1 MLGGVFVCHAA
12 EDAGTAQRV
21 VATLEAANVPCW
33 IAPRDI
39 RPGRSCRS
47 DPRRDRGRT
56 GNGAGVLR
64 RRQQVQA
71 CLPRGGCRR
80 RPRAAD
86 RLGLRL
92 EQVQPS
98 PKLSY
103 FIAEAQWLD
112 ADRAGPQQW
121 ESPLV
126 QAVRDAVQQTPPTRK
141 IPAIGGQDLNG
152 TGHRR
157 RWWLWGGAGAAL
169 LLVAGLLV
177 VLLEA
182 LGKHRELFRF
192 TVQGLTD
199 EQAART
205 PTTSALCLGGL
216 IKHVSFVE
224 SGWVDFII
232 EGTKAMESSE
242 GSYDAHTNSFR
253 MLEGETLEGI
263 LADYEKVARAHRRAA
278 SAPSTS
284 TCRTRCRPLRGS
296 SRARRWSARRAFV
309 HIVAETAQH
318 AGHADII
325 REAIDGQKS
334 MG

>member
-21 VATLEAANVPCW
+21 VATLEAANMPCW

-39 RPGRSCRS
+39 RPGRSWAEAILEGIAAAPAMVLVFSAAANRS
-47 DPRRDRGRT
+47 KHVSREVGAADDRG
-56 GNGAGVLR
+56 
-64 RRQQVQA
+64 
-71 CLPRGGCRR
+71 LPIVWV
-80 RPRAAD
+80 
-86 RLGLRL
+86 RL

-141 IPAIGGQDLNG
+141 IPAIGGQDLNE

-177 VLLEA
+177 VLLTRQGDEAKAGPVPEGRAGMASVFPSLSDQCDPVDPPGMPVKTEVYLCDYLDDKGYRVRYSRWEDGYDVVDYYNTTYPKAESQDWVSRQGKKVGERLTYEVTDDKAPYHWSEAYKDMPFSIDVEAKSEQARGLGIGVA
-182 LGKHRELFRF
+182 LG
-192 TVQGLTD
+192 
-199 EQAART
+199 QAQDDT
-205 PTTSALCLGGL
+205 G
-216 IKHVSFVE
+216 K
-224 SGWVDFII
+224 
-232 EGTKAMESSE
+232 
-242 GSYDAHTNSFR
+242 
-253 MLEGETLEGI
+253 
-263 LADYEKVARAHRRAA
+263 
-278 SAPSTS
+278 
-284 TCRTRCRPLRGS
+284 
-296 SRARRWSARRAFV
+296 
-309 HIVAETAQH
+309 
-318 AGHADII
+318 
-325 REAIDGQKS
+325 
-334 MG
+334 